1 MRQPSL
7 LLAFAA
13 AASLSVAA
21 AQSARRR
28 STLPSQ
34 APSSNNKSNQSTW
47 EGTYTFQEGGGRT
60 AGSTGEFVGHTVVI
74 YHQDDGLL
82 ADIDANGF
90 QTSRSL
96 RCSAKTNGEKISL
109 YFLNY
114 REGNV
119 FTPYQKGQL
128 LLTLGRSTVGGRM
141 RVLTYWGAY
150 QPALSSARSGRVYF
164 KKTK

>member
-1 MRQPSL
+1 MRKPSL

-13 AASLSVAA
+13 AAFFPVAA
-21 AQSARRR
+21 AQSPRRR
-28 STLPSQ
+28 ITIPPQ
-34 APSSNNKSNQSTW
+34 APPLNNQSDQSSW

-60 AGSTGEFVGHTVVI
+60 AGGTGEFVEHTLVI
-74 YHQDDGLL
+74 RRRGDELT
-82 ADIDANGF
+82 ADIEANGF

-96 RCSAKTNGEKISL
+96 RCSTKAEGDKLHL
-109 YFLNY
+109 YFQSY

-128 LLTLGRSTVGGRM
+128 LLTLERSAVGRRS

-150 QPALSSARSGRVYF
+150 QPALNSLRGGRVYF

>member
-1 MRQPSL
+1 MRNPSL

-13 AASLSVAA
+13 AASLSIAA
-21 AQSARRR
+21 AQSPRRR
-28 STLPSQ
+28 NTLPPQ
-34 APSSNNKSNQSTW
+34 APPSNNQSDQSTW

-60 AGSTGEFVGHTVVI
+60 NGGAGEFVEHTLI
-74 YHQDDGLL
+74 IRRQGDGLI

-96 RCSAKTNGEKISL
+96 RCSAKAEGDKLNL
-109 YFLNY
+109 YFQSY
-114 REGNV
+114 REGNI
-119 FTPYQKGQL
+119 FTSYKKGQL
-128 LLTLGRSTVGGRM
+128 LLTLERSVAGGKP

-150 QPALSSARSGRVYF
+150 QPALSSVRSGRVYF

>member
-1 MRQPSL
+1 MRKPSL

-13 AASLSVAA
+13 AAFFTVAA
-21 AQSARRR
+21 AQSPRHRN
-28 STLPSQ
+28 TLPPRASTSQ
-34 APSSNNKSNQSTW
+34 IQTDQSAW
-47 EGTYTFQEGGGRT
+47 EGTYTYQEGGGRT
-60 AGSTGEFVGHTVVI
+60 AGGTGEFVEHTLVI
-74 YHQDDGLL
+74 RRRGEELS

-96 RCSAKTNGEKISL
+96 RCSAKAEGDKLNL
-109 YFLNY
+109 YFQGY

-128 LLTLGRSTVGGRM
+128 LLTLERSTVGGRP

-150 QPALSSARSGRVYF
+150 QPAFSSARGGRVYF

>member
-1 MRQPSL
+1 MRKPSL

-13 AASLSVAA
+13 AALFSAAA
-21 AQSARRR
+21 AQSPRRR
-28 STLPSQ
+28 DTIPPRAN
-34 APSSNNKSNQSTW
+34 APNSRIDQSAW
-47 EGTYTFQEGGGRT
+47 EGIYTFQESGGRT
-60 AGSTGEFVGHTVVI
+60 TGGTGEFVEHTLVI
-74 YHQDDGLL
+74 HRQGDGLI

-96 RCSAKTNGEKISL
+96 RCRAKTEGDKLSL
-109 YFLNY
+109 YFLSY

-128 LLTLGRSTVGGRM
+128 LLTLERSGVGGRS

-150 QPALSSARSGRVYF
+150 QPALSNARGGRVYF

>member
-1 MRQPSL
+1 MRKPSL

-13 AASLSVAA
+13 AAFFPVAA
-21 AQSARRR
+21 AQSLRRR
-28 STLPSQ
+28 TPPPQLST
-34 APSSNNKSNQSTW
+34 SSTQSDQSAL

-60 AGSTGEFVGHTVVI
+60 AGGTGEFVEHTLVVRRRGEELI
-74 YHQDDGLL
+74 

-96 RCSAKTNGEKISL
+96 RCSAKVEGEKISL
-109 YFLNY
+109 YFQSY

-128 LLTLGRSTVGGRM
+128 LLTLERSVAGGKPRL
-141 RVLTYWGAY
+141 LTYWGAY
-150 QPALSSARSGRVYF
+150 QPALNSLRSGRVYF
-164 KKTK
+164 RKTK